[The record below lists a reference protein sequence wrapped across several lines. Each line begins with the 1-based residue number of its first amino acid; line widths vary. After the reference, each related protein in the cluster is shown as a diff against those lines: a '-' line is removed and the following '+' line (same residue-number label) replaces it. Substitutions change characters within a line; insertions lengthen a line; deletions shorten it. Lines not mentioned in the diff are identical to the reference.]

1 MLVCLKSAESFYEPS
16 ALTRARSNNR
26 CGFERPYSGRRSG
39 AALRRG
45 LRARPPPDPST
56 DIFKLGKTLTFVF
69 CVDNRCS
76 SNIEMTLLCQL
87 QMTLPWDFQG
97 GVWDDGSADKRS

>member
-16 ALTRARSNNR
+16 ALTLARSNNR

-69 CVDNRCS
+69 CVDTAAAPRRQRRPN
-76 SNIEMTLLCQL
+76 TA
-87 QMTLPWDFQG
+87 LPRLFFT
-97 GVWDDGSADKRS
+97 AY